1 MKKIAQIILAVAIV
15 ALVYVI
21 YDQISTP
28 IKFDDELK
36 AKKAQV
42 IDRIK
47 DIRTAQ
53 RAFKSKYQRF
63 TGSFDTLTNFI
74 LQDTLELERKIV
86 DEDDSVAMAQLKKMG
101 KKNVE
106 KFKIAVI
113 DTIFSPKRLSKQD
126 VEQLRYIP
134 GTDDKAQYIMEAG
147 IITTESKVV
156 IPIVECRAPYKMFL
170 DTVAYRQEIINLID
184 DEVNNFNRYPG
195 VKFGSME
202 QVTGSNTP
210 QATNKVSIQL
220 TLDGHSFS
228 AHGLDGEFPGEEP
241 VEAELLTARTMLVPE
256 EVLGTGDAGTL
267 LAANGMAPAAEER
280 AVCSLPVQG
289 IVAVMAAHREALRQ
303 VEEKL
308 GDRIR
313 YTTPLLREVQA
324 GTPTVWAY
332 RTAGLLYI
340 KVYDGSLRFA
350 GVIPAPDTADVCY
363 FTERLEKEFA
373 LKSCELRISG
383 DDAKACG
390 KLLKG
395 YFKRIVCE

>member
-134 GTDDKAQYIMEAG
+134 GTDDRHHHYR
-147 IITTESKVV
+147 
-156 IPIVECRAPYKMFL
+156 VEGRDPDRGVPRTL
-170 DTVAYRQEIINLID
+170 QNVPRHGGLPPGDHQPDRRR
-184 DEVNNFNRYPG
+184 DEQFQP
-195 VKFGSME
+195 
-202 QVTGSNTP
+202 
-210 QATNKVSIQL
+210 
-220 TLDGHSFS
+220 
-228 AHGLDGEFPGEEP
+228 
-241 VEAELLTARTMLVPE
+241 
-256 EVLGTGDAGTL
+256 
-267 LAANGMAPAAEER
+267 
-280 AVCSLPVQG
+280 LP
-289 IVAVMAAHREALRQ
+289 RRQ
-303 VEEKL
+303 V
-308 GDRIR
+308 RFN
-313 YTTPLLREVQA
+313 
-324 GTPTVWAY
+324 
-332 RTAGLLYI
+332 
-340 KVYDGSLRFA
+340 GSW
-350 GVIPAPDTADVCY
+350 
-363 FTERLEKEFA
+363 
-373 LKSCELRISG
+373 
-383 DDAKACG
+383 
-390 KLLKG
+390 
-395 YFKRIVCE
+395 